1 MLQVLQVFA
10 LMMAGTNLMW
20 FRKSLR
26 LHDNPTLKACMENAD
41 TVLPVYILDQWHS
54 NPQNVGDVR
63 FEFIMESLR
72 NLDENLRKVGVKSGL
87 VFIQGEPETILPEIW
102 DSVEIKAIGF
112 DDSEEPEKHCRQ
124 VDRDVTTLAHKANV
138 KVHNEPAH
146 WMHPPASY
154 EQCLNGGDVP
164 TTMTGFQMLFSRCG
178 SVRAPIDAP
187 SEIPFCEEKAQIVLD
202 AIKEK
207 FDIMNLEVPKASSKS
222 FYKDMKREC
231 RKLKYPGGEDE
242 AIRRLKEVIEDRPD
256 WVAKFEKPKTAPNG
270 IEPQT
275 AVISP
280 YLNSGCLSFR
290 RAWYAV
296 KKAEIEA
303 KGKPTQPPTSLAGQ
317 LLWREHW
324 YTIGWFTDE
333 DISKM
338 EGNPLAR
345 QIPWHWDD
353 KAQDLFEKWE
363 KGQTGYPFI
372 DAIMTQLR
380 EEGWIHHLA
389 RHMVACFL
397 TRGDIFVSWEKGF
410 EVFDR
415 LLIDADWSVNS
426 CNWMWLSCSAFF
438 YQYFRCYSPIAFGKK
453 TDANGDYIRK
463 YIPALKNFPAKYIYE
478 PWKAPRAVQEKAKCI
493 IGKDYPD
500 RIVEDHVATSKE
512 NMNRMKAAYD
522 MHKQWQQTKGNKRA
536 NTSWH
541 GCMPKKK
548 QKS

>member
-1 MLQVLQVFA
+1 M
-10 LMMAGTNLMW
+10 MW

-41 TVLPVYILDQWHS
+41 TVLPVFILDKWHS

-63 FEFIMESLR
+63 FEFIMQSLR
-72 NLDENLRKVGVKSGL
+72 NLDENLRKSGIKSGL
-87 VFIQGEPETILPEIW
+87 IFVRGEPEKVLPKIW
-102 DSVEIKAIGF
+102 DAAEIKAIGF

-124 VDRDVTTLAHKANV
+124 IDEDVTELAHKANV
-138 KVHNEPAH
+138 EVHNEPAH
-146 WMHPPASY
+146 WMHPPGLY
-154 EQCLNGGDVP
+154 EQRLNGGDVP
-164 TTMTGFQMLFSRCG
+164 TNMSGFETLFSRCG
-178 SVRAPIDAP
+178 DVRKPIDAP
-187 SEIPFCEEKAQIVLD
+187 SKIPFAEDEGRKAID
-202 AIKEK
+202 AIKDK
-207 FDIMNLEVPKASSKS
+207 LKVKDLQVPKESDET
-222 FYKDMKREC
+222 FYKNMNRER
-231 RKLKYPGGEDE
+231 RKLRFPGGEDE
-242 AIRRLKEVIEDRPD
+242 ALKRLKKVIEDQPE

-275 AVISP
+275 TVISP

-290 RAWYAV
+290 RAWHAV
-296 KKAEIEA
+296 KKAEKEA
-303 KGKPTQPPTSLAGQ
+303 KGKPTQPPISLAGQ

-338 EGNPLAR
+338 RGNPLAR
-345 QIPWHWDD
+345 QIPWDWDD
-353 KAQDLFEKWE
+353 QAKELFEKWE
-363 KGQTGYPFI
+363 KGQTGYPFV

-463 YIPALKNFPAKYIYE
+463 YVPVLKNFPAKYIYE
-478 PWKAPRAVQEKAKCI
+478 PWKAPQDVQEKAKCI

-500 RIVEDHVATSKE
+500 RIIEDHTATSKE
-512 NMNRMKAAYD
+512 NMNRIKEAYD
-522 MHKQWQQTKGNKRA
+522 KHKQEQQEANGKKRGSK
-536 NTSWH
+536 TS
-541 GCMPKKK
+541 GGGSIKKK